1 MPPLDGWRFLADVGH
16 IVKPHSTKTFP
27 RAQNGT
33 QAIERAFAVLRS
45 FTDTHRVWTLADLSR
60 ELELTKPTTLR
71 LLGVLE
77 REGMLQRTSGS
88 GAYRLGTTA
97 IEMGALA
104 QRAND
109 LPGAARAE
117 LEHLSWF
124 TGETASLE
132 VLAGHQ
138 ILVLDEVPG
147 RFRSS
152 MSECVGA
159 RWPAHAAATGKVL
172 LAAARVE
179 DGPIWRDFLEYA
191 GTRLPRFTERTIRT
205 LPRFKAELTA
215 VTRQGYA
222 TAVEE
227 LESGYVAIGAPVHD
241 HIGRVV
247 AALCLGGPVTRL
259 SPPRLPP
266 LIRRVSEAASRVSV
280 RLGGS
285 ERSRSRPPGNSLRRR
300 GATS

>member
-1 MPPLDGWRFLADVGH
+1 MKH
-16 IVKPHSTKTFP
+16 HSTSALLRP
-27 RAQNGT
+27 QNGT
-33 QAIERAFAVLRS
+33 QAIERAFAVLRA
-45 FTDTHRVWTLADLSR
+45 FTDTHRVWALADLSR
-60 ELELTKPTTLR
+60 EIGLTKPTTLR

-77 REGMLQRTSGS
+77 REGMLQRAAEG
-88 GAYRLGTTA
+88 GAYRLGATA
-97 IEMGALA
+97 IELGALA

-109 LPGAARAE
+109 LPGAARPE
-117 LEHLSWF
+117 LEQLSWF

-179 DGPIWRDFLEYA
+179 DGPDWRDFLAYA
-191 GTRLPRFTERTIRT
+191 GGKLPRFTERTIRT
-205 LPRFKAELTA
+205 VSRFKAELA
-215 VTRQGYA
+215 RVTRQGHA
-222 TAVEE
+222 IAVEE

-259 SPPRLPP
+259 SPRRLPS
-266 LIRRVSEAASRVSV
+266 LTRRVCEAASRVSA
-280 RLGGS
+280 RLGGADGP
-285 ERSRSRPPGNSLRRR
+285 RPRPPGMALRRR
-300 GATS
+300 GLAS